1 MPTRDLQEP
10 TPAELRTEEFV
21 LRPIT
26 ADDARLDHAAVME
39 TREHLRLWEQSSW
52 PEDDFTVEA
61 NRADLVDLEERH
73 AAARAFTYTVLD
85 PLRTECLGCVY
96 VFPTNAAFLTRAA
109 VTPVG
114 DDEWAR
120 VQAVVYFWVRR
131 SRVEAGSETGLE
143 TGLQTGLDGRLL
155 AALRAWFAD
164 AWGLER
170 TVFVTN
176 EQFTQQ
182 VDLIERTD
190 LSRRFELVEPGKPG
204 VYLVFG

>member
-1 MPTRDLQEP
+1 MPTSDLHEP
-10 TPAELRTEEFV
+10 TPAELRTDELV

-26 ADDARLDHAAVME
+26 ADDAAMDHAAVME

-52 PEDDFTVEA
+52 PADDFTVEA
-61 NRADLVDLEERH
+61 NRADLVDLEQRH
-73 AAARAFTYTVLD
+73 AAGRAFTYTVLD
-85 PLRTECLGCVY
+85 PLDPHRTECLGCVY
-96 VFPTNAAFLTRAA
+96 VFPTNATFLTRAT

-131 SRVEAGSETGLE
+131 SRMETGL
-143 TGLQTGLDGRLL
+143 DARLL
-155 AALRAWFAD
+155 TALRAWFAE
-164 AWGLER
+164 AWQLER

-182 VDLIERTD
+182 IDLIERTD
-190 LSRRFELVEPGKPG
+190 LTRRFELVEPGKAG
-204 VYLVFG
+204 TYLVFG